1 MKPKL
6 KKLISILLALCL
18 LASLSQI
25 AAFAEDALPKLT
37 LGKSAAIVPYDAASD
52 TYYAYYT
59 FTPETSGEYLFYSEQ
74 VTLCDPYLE
83 EIYDADGNYVWQI
96 TGDSNDYNYRDFR
109 VVYELTAGVEY
120 TLTFQDYCCT
130 SDGFYVNIEKY
141 CGITEQPTGENP
153 TVSVNNADEVKSYQW
168 YTLKHE
174 TVTVTDKTASV
185 YYYPAF
191 NDDGN
196 YTLLKSAYDSATQS
210 WTGIKDDNGDGTY
223 LHCCFFIEL
232 EAGCTL
238 TVEASDEIIDYDVWF
253 DDVTVNGK
261 TLTATADYSGMYYVD
276 IKTESEN
283 TTVKASYEKWVTDEK
298 AANQTTDTLTS
309 YEQGKYYK
317 CAVTY
322 NNGTVST
329 SYPITVGKQI
339 THQPNWTEPYV
350 TVTYPS
356 DVKSYQW
363 YEVTEEKNY
372 ITDESENLKRIFSSR
387 GGTAAYDT
395 TTQKWTGTIVNSD
408 WGFFTVSLKA
418 GDVLIVKADSEVGE
432 NSYLKSGETY
442 ASSLIGIDD
451 IVFWVEEDGDYD
463 LFVEVSDRDEQIS
476 VYTSKTDYAA
486 LADQTSAELT
496 KYEEATEYACIVTY
510 NDNSTLTSDITT
522 IERGFTH
529 HPTDTEPYV
538 TVTYPSDVKSYEWY
552 EVTEEKNYITDESEN
567 VTVFSFDE
575 KTASYNS
582 NTEVWSGVV
591 AENYDDNGTNGHVYF
606 TIQLKASDILIVD
619 ASDDILEGS
628 CLKDVTS
635 RYEAGVLIGDNRAVF
650 IVTEDGDY
658 TLGIATNS
666 TDTTISAHIIRT
678 TSSEIEGQTTNTLTS
693 AENGKNYRC
702 TVEYNDGE
710 EFYSIEFGA
719 TTTTEVILEFNKYN
733 ADTVTVADKTGIQKL
748 LDDTTELLKDTDLSP
763 DRQNILNNIKTQAAL
778 MLTKIN
784 ASTADD
790 KIASLLPSDI
800 TLDNADA
807 VRAAQNIYNA
817 LTDEEKSLLNS
828 DTVKKLNDA
837 LATLAK
843 LQNAANTNP
852 GGNLTQTGD
861 SSNLTFWLAALLVSG
876 FVLAAAVY
884 GKKKSVKKN

>member
-52 TYYAYYT
+52 TYFAYYT

-372 ITDESENLKRIFSSR
+372 ITDESEN
-387 GGTAAYDT
+387 
-395 TTQKWTGTIVNSD
+395 
-408 WGFFTVSLKA
+408 
-418 GDVLIVKADSEVGE
+418 
-432 NSYLKSGETY
+432 
-442 ASSLIGIDD
+442 
-451 IVFWVEEDGDYD
+451 
-463 LFVEVSDRDEQIS
+463 
-476 VYTSKTDYAA
+476 
-486 LADQTSAELT
+486 
-496 KYEEATEYACIVTY
+496 
-510 NDNSTLTSDITT
+510 
-522 IERGFTH
+522 
-529 HPTDTEPYV
+529 
-538 TVTYPSDVKSYEWY
+538 
-552 EVTEEKNYITDESEN
+552 
-567 VTVFSFDE
+567 VTVFSIDE

-582 NTEVWSGVV
+582 TTEVWSGVV
-591 AENYDDNGTNGHVYF
+591 AEDYDDNGTNGHVYF
-606 TIQLKASDILIVD
+606 TIQLKAGDILIVD
-619 ASDDILEGS
+619 ASDDILEDS

-650 IVTEDGDY
+650 IVTEDGNY
-658 TLGIATNS
+658 TLGIATDS

-678 TSSEIEGQTTNTLTS
+678 TSSKIEGQTTNTLTS
-693 AENGKNYRC
+693 AENGKNHHC
-702 TVEYNDGE
+702 IVEYNDGE

-733 ADTVTVADKTGIQKL
+733 ADTVTTADKAGIQKL
-748 LDDTTELLKDTDLSP
+748 LDDTTKLLKDTDLSP
-763 DRQNILNNIKTQAAL
+763 DQQKILNNIKTQAAL

-800 TLDNADA
+800 TLDNADD
-807 VRAAQNIYNA
+807 VRAAQDVYNS
-817 LTDEEKSLLNS
+817 LTDEEKALLNS

-837 LATLAK
+837 LETLAK

-884 GKKKSVKKN
+884 GKKKSVKTN